1 MIHSHRPGEHIHIG
15 LNFEFGMRGRWPWL
29 TLIWCW
35 YDLSTR
41 ETYGWRLRIRTH
53 MRPFKLFSL
62 HRQDVVESFLFDHD
76 CYAVPR
82 DLLEDYAP
90 YLEEQLRRA
99 AIKRGLEARLGQR
112 QSV

>member
-53 MRPFKLFSL
+53 MRPFKLFSI
-62 HRQDVVESFLFDHD
+62 HRQCVIDSFLADHD
-76 CYAVPR
+76 LVAIER
-82 DLLEDYAP
+82 SLLEDHAHH
-90 YLEEQLRRA
+90 LDELMKFKAER
-99 AIKRGLEARLGQR
+99 KRQDRLNKIM
-112 QSV
+112 SV

>member
-15 LNFEFGMRGRWPWL
+15 LNFEFGRRGRWPWL

-53 MRPFKLFSL
+53 LKPYTLFSR
-62 HRQDVVESFLFDHD
+62 HRQDVVESFLSDRD
-76 CYAVPR
+76 AYAIPR
-82 DLLEDYAP
+82 DLLEDHAPWVEKLMRYNYAKK
-90 YLEEQLRRA
+90 EFE
-99 AIKRGLEARLGQR
+99 GRLDKR

>member
-41 ETYGWRLRIRTH
+41 HTYGWRLRIRTH
-53 MRPFKLFSL
+53 MRPFFLFSR
-62 HRQDVVESFLFDHD
+62 HRNDVVESFLNDHD
-76 CYAVPR
+76 AYAVAR
-82 DLLEDYAP
+82 YVIEDQAP
-90 YLEEQLRRA
+90 YIEHLIRYEAAKKEYAGRLDKRQL
-99 AIKRGLEARLGQR
+99 L
-112 QSV
+112 

>member
-35 YDLSTR
+35 YDLATR

-53 MRPFKLFSL
+53 MRPFKLFSV
-62 HRQDVVESFLFDHD
+62 HRQDVIESYLNDHD
-76 CYAVPR
+76 AWGWFSAL
-82 DLLEDYAP
+82 DLLITTGPTRTNVNDYRTI
-90 YLEEQLRRA
+90 LL
-99 AIKRGLEARLGQR
+99 L
-112 QSV
+112 